1 MSGPSGLLSTANFTH
16 DECVYLYR
24 RCNMHNDLVWLRDE
38 TRMCDGELVAIAWYR
53 HVDSGREFW
62 FYKH

>member
-1 MSGPSGLLSTANFTH
+1 
-16 DECVYLYR
+16 
-24 RCNMHNDLVWLRDE
+24 MHNDLVWLRDE

-53 HVDSGREFW
+53 HVDSGRAFW